1 MAARFLA
8 GCLLLIAVFF
18 NVEFAAAQQ
27 SPIPPQYCYD
37 GRCYRTLA
45 QAEADLRASTGIY
58 GALWHLDGVTQTG
71 SGPLGVVLDYR
82 YWIDDE
88 PPAAKGPIG
97 YAVGGGVAYPSEEA
111 GIAAYL
117 AGAQASNPQCEHE
130 RVGMLGVHG
139 EPYVHVRASGRK
151 GTVLNFSMVG
161 NDPQPNRYV
170 QIQTWCAAWSPPSP
184 PRIDKVWVPKQYE
197 VECAEGFLVKEGS
210 NPAYIQGASNI
221 GWPNICRPNTIPRV
235 ITGRNIKQTNS
246 CPINGNPCHPATGD
260 KSRAEVDFTFAG
272 REFVRYY
279 HSLNQLQAA
288 RELGTGWTHTYADF
302 ILTGSSNQTR
312 VDEKGYLQTYSG
324 GRGTQASGETL
335 RAGPASTMVLTGAD
349 GAQRIYGNNGQLIQ
363 IASGES
369 ATRVVLSYDGS
380 RLTSITDGKG
390 RSLVFAYENNRLSSI
405 TLPDGSQATYAYDA
419 TGNLTQVIRPD
430 GTTRTYVY
438 GEAGYAPA
446 ALPNLLTGILENG
459 ARYATFSFDQNGMVT
474 GSQLDAESQPVDV
487 TTISYGADG
496 VATSVNNLG
505 DVRQHVISGGQF
517 SAITKTTD
525 AQGSRSFNFNTSGR
539 LTSKIDALG
548 NRTTIDYTDSSGA
561 VSQVVTRTEESIGRI
576 TRTTRDANNQIAE
589 ERESRKLGTAP
600 EELASLTRKVAD
612 AQGRTLFSCQYD
624 VTQPTDYVCGSLAI
638 APSNVRQSA
647 NLYCTDADVAANP
660 TLCPIPG
667 LQRSYSDAAG
677 NTTTFEY
684 YAANDTGCDSG
695 GACSHRK
702 GDLRAQINALGQR
715 TEYLEYDAL
724 GNAIQIRGI
733 DGVVIERLYDHGS
746 RVLAE
751 TIKGDAP
758 ANDRIS
764 LFEYNSFG
772 RLTRRTGPD
781 GVWTRMHYDTADRL
795 VAVEDAAGNRIN
807 YTLDGAGNRTREEV
821 RDANGTLTRVLDR
834 TFDTASRM
842 TRLSGADGHPTQ
854 FRYDPVGN
862 LLESESPL
870 GHISRNTFDG
880 ASRPKLQTQDP
891 GGINAQV
898 GYDYAANGQL
908 ERVVDP
914 KGLATTYAYNGFGD
928 LLQQVSP
935 DTGTTTFTV
944 DAAGNRTTRTDARG
958 VTATYQYDVLGRV
971 THISYPD
978 PTLDVAYTYDIAPAV
993 CAANEQFSRGRVGTV
1008 IHAGGSTQYCHDRFG
1023 QLTRKVQ
1030 TVNGVATTV
1039 RYGYTAGGRLATLT
1053 YPDGTVA
1060 DYLRDSLGRINEV
1073 GVTGPGQARQV
1084 VVTNVTYAPFG
1095 PATGWTYGNGRTLQ
1109 RPVDQDYRTIA
1120 VHDAAP
1126 GGLSVGYG
1134 YDAVGGI
1141 TELTNGDGTEVLAQ
1155 YSYDALG
1162 RLTQT
1167 KDGPTGTPIETY
1179 GYDATGNRTSLTS
1192 SSETHVLTY
1201 SAGSHRLMS
1210 VDGEVRSYDAA
1221 GNGLNIGSVE
1231 FEYGDSNRMA
1241 QVRQDGVVAVRFVY
1255 NHRGERVERAGTAG
1269 GSEFTVYDEAGRR
1282 LGGYSSNGHA
1292 GRQVVWLENYPVALV
1307 DEAQTSGS
1315 LAYIQPDHLGTPR
1328 VVIEGP
1334 TNQSVWEWSAKS
1346 EAFGSQMPNE
1356 DPKGTGSRYEFN
1368 ARFPGQQLDADTQLA
1383 YNYFR
1388 DYEAA
1393 TGRYLQSDPVGLS
1406 AGPST
1411 YSYVGGSPLTSVDP
1425 LGLLQWNM
1433 GDAQWRSTLHYY
1445 GLVPS
1450 AFPGGPPGGP
1460 SPLYA
1465 AAATMDWRVQAR
1477 CVCEGA
1483 EYRLEEFTIDLAP
1496 VVYMSHVYA
1505 SAGHRFEVRMKEHD
1519 HLRDFYAW
1527 GDREQSAAASY
1538 ERFLRHTTY
1547 SSEAECV
1554 GENNSLM
1561 MQSLRRSFLPA
1572 AKASI
1577 DRYDK
1582 TRLHDVSPW

>member
-1 MAARFLA
+1 MWLSQHTHKEAAVAARFLA

-18 NVEFAAAQQ
+18 NVEFAVAQQ

-58 GALWHLDGVTQTG
+58 GALWHLGGVTQTG

-260 KSRAEVDFTFAG
+260 KSRAEIDFTFAG

-302 ILTGSSNQTR
+302 ILRGSSNQTR
-312 VDEKGYLQTYSG
+312 VNEKGYLQTYSG

-349 GAQRIYGNNGQLIQ
+349 GAQRIYGLNGQLVQ
-363 IASGES
+363 IASGEP
-369 ATRVVLSYDGS
+369 ATSVVLSYDRS
-380 RLTSITDGKG
+380 RLTSVIDGKG

-419 TGNLTQVIRPD
+419 TGNLTQVTRPD
-430 GTTRTYVY
+430 GTTRNYVY
-438 GEAGYAPA
+438 GEAEHAPA

-459 ARYATFSFDQNGMVT
+459 ERYATFSFDQNGMVT
-474 GSQLDAESQPVDV
+474 GSQLDAGSQPVDV
-487 TTISYGADG
+487 TTITYGADG
-496 VATSVNNLG
+496 VSTSVNNLG
-505 DVRQHVISGGQF
+505 NVSQHVISGGQF

-539 LTSKIDALG
+539 LASKIDALA

-561 VSQVVTRTEESIGRI
+561 VSQVVTRTEESTGRI
-576 TRTTRDANNQIAE
+576 TRTTRDANNQVSE

-600 EELASLTRKVAD
+600 EELASLARKVAD

-624 VTQPTDYVCGSLAI
+624 VTQSTDYVCGSLGF

-647 NLYCTDADVAANP
+647 NLYCTDADVAAIP
-660 TLCPIPG
+660 TICPIPG
-667 LQRSYSDAAG
+667 LQLSYSDAAG

-684 YAANDTGCDSG
+684 YAANDTGCDTG
-695 GACSHRK
+695 GACTHRK
-702 GDLRAQINALGQR
+702 GDLRAQVNALGQR

-733 DGVVIERLYDHGS
+733 DGVVIERLYDQGG

-751 TIKGDAP
+751 TIKGDVP

-772 RLTRRTGPD
+772 RLTRSTGPD

-821 RDANGTLTRVLDR
+821 RDASGTLTRALSR

-842 TRLSGADGHPTQ
+842 TSQSGADGHATQ

-870 GHISRNTFDG
+870 GHISRSTFDG
-880 ASRPKLQTQDP
+880 DSRPKLQTQDP
-891 GGINAQV
+891 GGINAQI

-928 LLQQVSP
+928 PIGQQSP
-935 DTGTTTFTV
+935 DTGTESYTV
-944 DAAGNRTTRTDARG
+944 DAVGNRLTRTDARG
-958 VTATYQYDVLGRV
+958 ITATSQYDVLNRL

-978 PTLDVAYTYDIAPAV
+978 PTLDVAYTYDTAPAV
-993 CAANEQFSRGRVGTV
+993 CAANERFSQGRVGTV

-1023 QLTRKVQ
+1023 QLTRKLQ

-1060 DYLRDSLGRINEV
+1060 DYLRDSLGRISEV
-1073 GVTGPGQARQV
+1073 GVTRPGQARQV

-1095 PATGWTYGNGRTLQ
+1095 PATGWTYGNGRTLY
-1109 RPVDQDYRTIA
+1109 RPVDQDYRSEGISDP
-1120 VHDAAP
+1120 HS
-1126 GGLSVGYG
+1126 GGLALIFSYNPVG
-1134 YDAVGGI
+1134 AI
-1141 TELTNGDGTEVLAQ
+1141 TELTDGTGSGALIH

-1162 RLTQT
+1162 RLVQT
-1167 KDGPTGTPIETY
+1167 KDGATGVPVEKY
-1179 GYDATGNRTSLTS
+1179 AYDATGNRTVL
-1192 SSETHVLTY
+1192 ET
-1201 SAGSHRLMS
+1201 SAGAQVYSYSSNSHHLMGVGIES
-1210 VDGEVRSYDAA
+1210 RQYDIA
-1221 GNGLNIGSVE
+1221 GNTLSIGDRQFV
-1231 FEYGDSNRMA
+1231 YNDANRLS
-1241 QVRQDGVVAVRFVY
+1241 QVRNSDVLSEKHTY
-1255 NHRGERVERAGTAG
+1255 NHRGERTESELATG
-1269 GSEFTVYDEAGRR
+1269 GRRQTVYDEFGRWIGSYAGAGQ
-1282 LGGYSSNGHA
+1282 LLQQAVWMDGHLIALLQSNSELPSSA
-1292 GRQVVWLENYPVALV
+1292 YV
-1307 DEAQTSGS
+1307 QT
-1315 LAYIQPDHLGTPR
+1315 DHLGTPR
-1328 VVIEGP
+1328 VVIDPERD
-1334 TNQSVWEWSAKS
+1334 VAIWKWSNKS
-1346 EAFGSQMPNE
+1346 EAFGNQQADS
-1356 DPKGTGSRYEFN
+1356 DPDGDGIAFVQ
-1368 ARFPGQQLDADTQLA
+1368 ALRFPGQQASSGGGLF
-1383 YNYFR
+1383 YNYHR
-1388 DYEAA
+1388 DYDPAS
-1393 TGRYLQSDPVGLS
+1393 GRYIQSDASGLLD
-1406 AGPST
+1406 GPST
-1411 YSYVGGSPLTSVDP
+1411 YGYVHQNPLSLIDPQGGAAHRP
-1425 LGLLQWNM
+1425 
-1433 GDAQWRSTLHYY
+1433 WRQDFNSL
-1445 GLVPS
+1445 
-1450 AFPGGPPGGP
+1450 AE
-1460 SPLYA
+1460 
-1465 AAATMDWRVQAR
+1465 QAR
-1477 CVCEGA
+1477 AEAIIALERCKADECEHMDDT
-1483 EYRLEEFTIDLAP
+1483 YKFNSMDLAETLNKVKTAVIVFDP
-1496 VVYMSHVYA
+1496 ATSNCGYVESIFDSNRIFIGPNALSGVCCPLNSVIGHEASHL
-1505 SAGHRFEVRMKEHD
+1505 G
-1519 HLRDFYAW
+1519 RD
-1527 GDREQSAAASY
+1527 
-1538 ERFLRHTTY
+1538 
-1547 SSEAECV
+1547 SEGGRGTEKRARNIQKICF
-1554 GENNSLM
+1554 GCD
-1561 MQSLRRSFLPA
+1561 
-1572 AKASI
+1572 KAF
-1577 DRYDK
+1577 K
-1582 TRLHDVSPW
+1582 